1 MHMGPRKV
9 IWIAGATG
17 RIGQAVERLLDH
29 GDYVIIT
36 TDTELDVTD
45 HEAVLQYVSINR
57 PNIVINC
64 AAMADEAACEAHPVE
79 AYRVNAMGARNLAAA
94 AWSVGASIVQLSTD
108 DVFSGTERGSYNE
121 FDTAL
126 PRDNAYAKSKI
137 AGENF
142 VRELNPK
149 HVIVRSNWVYG
160 AEPGYWLADLLMAA
174 RTGTPFPVAENQL
187 SSPTSVTTLA
197 ACIVALIESEEY
209 GLFHAADEGV
219 TSRLGF
225 AREVLRLAGLSDG
238 CLRPVNDPAEART
251 VNLVNLMLTMTGI
264 YTMPTWQ
271 DDLRD
276 YLAAHDLLA

>member
-17 RIGQAVERLLDH
+17 RIGQAIERQLDH
-29 GDYVIIT
+29 GDYIINT

-45 HEAVLQYVSINR
+45 HDAVLQYVSVNR

-64 AAMADEAACEAHPVE
+64 AAMADEAACEANPVE

-94 AWSVGASIVQLSTD
+94 ACSVGASIVQLSTD

-121 FDTAL
+121 FDAVL
-126 PRDNAYAKSKI
+126 PRDNAYAKSKV

-142 VRELNPK
+142 VRELNPQ

-160 AEPGYWLADLLMAA
+160 AEPGYWFADVLEAG
-174 RTGTPFPVAENQL
+174 RTGTPLEVPANQL
-187 SSPTSVTTLA
+187 SSPTSVAALA
-197 ACIVALIESEEY
+197 ACIVTLIESEEY

-219 TSRLGF
+219 VSRYDF
-225 AREVLRLAGLSDG
+225 AREVLRLAGLSDE
-238 CLRPVNDPAEART
+238 CLRPVNDPAAART
-251 VNLVNLMLTMTGI
+251 VNLVNLMLAMTGI
-264 YTMPTWQ
+264 CEMPRWQ

-276 YLAAHDLLA
+276 YMAAHDLLA

>member
-64 AAMADEAACEAHPVE
+64 AAMADEAACEANPVE

-108 DVFSGTERGSYNE
+108 DVFSGKERGSYNE
-121 FDTAL
+121 FDAVL

-160 AEPGYWLADLLMAA
+160 AEPGYWFAEVLECG
-174 RTGTPFPVAENQL
+174 RTGTPLAVPANQL
-187 SSPTSVTTLA
+187 SSPTSVTPLA

-219 TSRLGF
+219 VSRYDF
-225 AREVLRLAGLSDG
+225 ACTVLKLAGLPAD
-238 CLRPVNDPAEART
+238 CLRPENDPEEART
-251 VNLVNLMLTMTGI
+251 VNLVNLMLSMTGI

>member
-9 IWIAGATG
+9 IWIAGASG
-17 RIGQAVERLLDH
+17 RVGQAVERLLDH

-64 AAMADEAACEAHPVE
+64 AAMTDEAACEENPVQ

-94 AWSVGASIVQLSTD
+94 AWSVGAAIVQLTCD
-108 DVFSGTERGSYNE
+108 DVFAHQDLERNE
-121 FDTAL
+121 FDAVP
-126 PRDNAYAKSKI
+126 PRESVCAKSKI

-149 HVIVRSNWVYG
+149 HVIVRSNWIYG
-160 AEPGYWLADLLMAA
+160 VEPGYWLTGLLMAA
-174 RTGTPFPVAENQL
+174 RTGAPFKVEDNQV
-187 SSPTSVTTLA
+187 SSPTSVTTVA

-219 TSRLGF
+219 VSRYGF
-225 AREVLRLAGLSDG
+225 AREVLRLTGLSDA
-238 CLRPVNDPAEART
+238 CLVPVCEPRAART
-251 VNLVNLMLTMTGI
+251 VHLANLMLTMTGI
-264 YTMPTWQ
+264 YAMPTWQ

>member
-121 FDTAL
+121 FDTVL

-174 RTGTPFPVAENQL
+174 RTNTPFPVAENQL

-219 TSRLGF
+219 VSRLDF
-225 AREVLRLAGLSDG
+225 AREVLRLAGLPDG

-251 VNLVNLMLTMTGI
+251 INLVNLMLTMTGI
-264 YTMPTWQ
+264 YTMPPWQ